1 MALVSTPVPNLIGGV
16 SQQPASMRYPGQA
29 EEQDNAMSTVV
40 EGLSKRPPTE
50 HIAKVSTDT
59 SGDLLIH
66 TINRDTTERY
76 VVALGDQSV
85 LGDNALRVY
94 GIDGTAKTIRDNG
107 GNPADSGDFAY
118 LDCTNPT
125 EDLKVLTVNDYTFI
139 VNKTKTVELA
149 ADTTPDPGH
158 QALVTIVLGNYATR
172 YTVNVKYG
180 PDNIEVT
187 KETST
192 GDGGDIQTTQI
203 ASDIYTALTAGFA
216 TGCTISR
223 SGSSTYLADSANG
236 WDLSISG
243 STISIKRT
251 TTTEDFIVNLE
262 DSVGNGNATL
272 VKDTAQTF
280 TDLPLVA
287 PNGFTTKI
295 AGDPESGA
303 DDYYVK
309 FVTTN
314 GQSFEEGTWE
324 ETVAPGITYKLDPAT
339 MPHLLLRQADGDFRF
354 TPADGHTYTLG
365 SDDYTVPE
373 WGEREAGD
381 ADTNP
386 DPSFVGKTINDVFFF
401 KNRLGL
407 LSGENI
413 LMSEAA
419 AFFSFFRTTVTQLL
433 DSAVIDVTAAH
444 TKVAVLRHAV
454 PFVEVLVL
462 FSDQTQFVLRSEGM
476 LSPRTVS
483 ITPSS
488 EFENSRNA
496 EPVATGDAIF
506 FATDRGAYAGVR
518 EYRDVS
524 SQRLSFEALEVSA
537 PVPTYITGEV
547 TKMAAST
554 KEDVLVVL
562 ATGST
567 QTLWVYKYFNNGGQR
582 VQSSWFTFTL
592 GPDAEIKNADFI
604 DSTLYMLI
612 QRAEGVFLEKLSF
625 EPGQADTD
633 STFKICLDRRIKE
646 TDCDSRTYDSATDQ
660 TTLNLPYNLA
670 AGRTMQVVS
679 RQTSLSGTEAVDLN
693 GETVTAVYYATP
705 PASPWFTTGPS
716 VEIRVYGGVLTDAPS
731 SIYVGDEITL
741 DIASWPGGGNF
752 NASVSEPYTVSEVF
766 FQAWSSTLVIRAEW
780 PEGKAAP
787 SPTFDTASG
796 TVGDSI
802 DFVVAA
808 HRAGI
813 NHKVLSTGTDTLVIA
828 GDQTSTPLWIG
839 EQYTFKYVF
848 SEPTLQVASQRGGMA
863 PVLSGRFQ
871 VRRGTLLYE
880 DSGYFKVT
888 VTPDNQAAY
897 EYLFTGQVIGAG
909 ILTIGAPSVTS
920 GIFKFPV
927 MARHDEVLIEV
938 TNDTPLPTRLL
949 SAEWEASYDRRSTR
963 MG

>member
-1 MALVSTPVPNLIGGV
+1 
-16 SQQPASMRYPGQA
+16 MRYPGQA

-40 EGLSKRPPTE
+40 EGLAKRPPTE
-50 HIAKVSTDT
+50 HIAKVSDDT

-66 TINRDTTERY
+66 TVNRDTTERY
-76 VVALGDQSV
+76 VVALGDQSAL
-85 LGDNALRVY
+85 LGNALRVY
-94 GIDGTAKTIRDNG
+94 DIDGTLKMVRDNG
-107 GNPADSGDFAY
+107 GNPATIDDFAY
-118 LDCTNPT
+118 LDCSNPV

-139 VNKTKTVELA
+139 VNKTKTIALA
-149 ADTTPDPGH
+149 ADTTTDPGH
-158 QALVTIVLGNYATR
+158 QALVTLVLGNYKTQ

-180 PDNIEVT
+180 ADNIQVT
-187 KETST
+187 KETSET
-192 GDGGDIQTTQI
+192 DAGDIQTTKI
-203 ASDIYTALTAGFA
+203 ASDIYTALTVGTAA
-216 TGCTISR
+216 GCTISR
-223 SGSSTYLADSANG
+223 SGSGSYLADATNG

-243 STISIKRT
+243 STIAIKRT
-251 TTTEDFIVNLE
+251 TVTEHFIINLE

-314 GQSFEEGTWE
+314 ALPFEEGTWE
-324 ETVAPGITYKLDPAT
+324 ETVAPGITYKLDSAT

-365 SDDYTVPE
+365 SDEYTVPE

-386 DPSFVGKTINDVFFF
+386 DPSFVGGTINDVFFF

-407 LSGENI
+407 LSGEHI

-419 AFFSFFRTTVTQLL
+419 VFFSFFRTTVTQLL

-476 LSPRTVS
+476 LSPRTVN

-506 FATDRGAYAGVR
+506 FATDRGSYAGVR

-524 SQRLSFEALEVSA
+524 SQRLSFEALEVTA
-537 PVPTYITGEV
+537 PIPTYITGGI

-592 GPDAEIKNADFI
+592 GPDAEIKNVDFI

-625 EPGQADTD
+625 EPGQKDTD
-633 STFKICLDRRIKE
+633 STFKIHLDRRIKE
-646 TDCDSRTYDSATDQ
+646 TDCDSRTYDSGTDQ

-670 AGRTMQVVS
+670 ASRTTQVVS
-679 RQTSLSGTEAVDLN
+679 RQTSLAGAEAVNLN

-705 PASPWFTTGPS
+705 PNALWFTTGPS
-716 VEIRVYGGVLTDAPS
+716 VEIRVYGGVLTEEPS
-731 SIYVGDEITL
+731 SIYVGDDIAL

-752 NASVSEPYTVSEVF
+752 SASALEPYTVSDVF
-766 FQAWSSTLVIRAEW
+766 FQPGSSTLVIRAEW

-787 SPTFDTASG
+787 SPTFDTVTG
-796 TVGDSI
+796 TAGDSI
-802 DFVVAA
+802 DFVTAA
-808 HRAGI
+808 YRAGI

-828 GDQTSTPLWIG
+828 GDQTATPLWIG

-880 DSGYFKVT
+880 DTGYFKIT
-888 VTPDNQAAY
+888 VTPNNQTAF
-897 EYLFTGQVIGAG
+897 EYPFTAQIIGAG
-909 ILTIGAPSVTS
+909 ILTIGEPALAS
-920 GIFKFPV
+920 GLFKFPV
-927 MARHDEVLIEV
+927 MARHDEVAIEV

-949 SAEWEASYDRRSTR
+949 STEWEASYDRRSTR